1 MPNASHPSTSD
12 FTFPG
17 FLRETSTW
25 KVTLNYMDRLERSLM
40 IAWFLFIFMSAL
52 VVGMILEYP

>member
-12 FTFPG
+12 FTYPG

-25 KVTLNYMDRLERSLM
+25 KGTLNYMDRLERSLM
-40 IAWFLFIFMSAL
+40 IAWFLFMSAL